1 MKIDEEVIEVNKKEY
16 TVVSTLN
23 KNSQKFAYIINN
35 DNYNDV
41 LFVKLNKNVLEVIED
56 KKVLKEL
63 IKLFNKKINEKK
75 LMESC

>member
-41 LFVKLNKNVLEVIED
+41 LFVKLNKIVLEVIED

>member
-23 KNSQKFAYIINN
+23 KNSQKFAYIIKN

>member
-41 LFVKLNKNVLEVIED
+41 LFVKLNKNVVEVIED

>member
-23 KNSQKFAYIINN
+23 KSTQKFAYIINN

-41 LFVKLNKNVLEVIED
+41 LFVKLNKNELEVIED